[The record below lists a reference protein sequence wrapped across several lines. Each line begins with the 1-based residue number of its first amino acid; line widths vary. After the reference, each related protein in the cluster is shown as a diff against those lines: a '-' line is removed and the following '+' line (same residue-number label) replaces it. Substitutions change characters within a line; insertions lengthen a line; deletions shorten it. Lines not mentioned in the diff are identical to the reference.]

1 MKLNN
6 CYPNQD
12 FVGVLVLS
20 IYACSLGSIEPFL
33 NVSKKHPLCV
43 YLLDKSTVRNSYFKD
58 KAMFLLEEYGI
69 VSESQGGDYLIN
81 SDLKALSQSLELM
94 FELLN

>member
-1 MKLNN
+1 
-6 CYPNQD
+6 
-12 FVGVLVLS
+12 
-20 IYACSLGSIEPFL
+20 
-33 NVSKKHPLCV
+33 
-43 YLLDKSTVRNSYFKD
+43 
-58 KAMFLLEEYGI
+58 MFLLEEYGI